1 MNVEEVRIANVQE
14 TFAELFKIN
23 EQIQKLKG
31 TDREIKGVDTASFG
45 MESSAILRMMNANL
59 FVTGCSYFDVDIFRK
74 LGYGINIID
83 WSRISMPL
91 PKLFEDKDSG
101 RKANPDLFTA
111 LMANLN
117 CRAQLNADNCSKA
130 ASSIEPVGTTRFKV
144 VVTISGLDLTPL
156 FAKGFI
162 DKFIYSNF
170 KSVDE
175 IMSPEGEKK
184 ILREIYIGFMERV
197 TKKYFS
203 TSISKDLTSG
213 MMIDVNF
220 YSRIP
225 KTRNAFTLAK
235 VLTPV
240 GVADLISP
248 DADANVAAAVLN
260 AFKEDKRS
268 RLQDVMFIAACNADI
283 NTFMELKVMERTYKW
298 ILSHEP
304 LDGLYLLNNSN
315 APKLDLT
322 REEHRKFAARINT
335 TLSQLEEAKQAII
348 KDEKNQFGLPNYRYE
363 LIYGFQRV
371 SFLLAIPANDI
382 KKAKDDGHFDI
393 KELQALIDGIDT
405 VIKAYMTKS

>member
-1 MNVEEVRIANVQE
+1 MNVEEVKIANVQE

-23 EQIQKLKG
+23 DQIQKLKG

-45 MESSAILRMMNANL
+45 MESSAVLRMMNATL
-59 FVTGCSYFDVDIFRK
+59 FITGCSYFDVDIFHK
-74 LGYGINIID
+74 LGYGVNVID
-83 WSRISMPL
+83 CAKISMPL
-91 PKLFEDKDSG
+91 PKLFEDKDGG

-117 CRAQLNADNCSKA
+117 CRSQLIADNCTKA
-130 ASSIEPVGTTRFKV
+130 ASDIEPIGTTRCKV

-175 IMSPEGEKK
+175 IMSPDGETK

-225 KTRNAFTLAK
+225 KTRNTFTLAK
-235 VLTPV
+235 VITPV
-240 GVADLISP
+240 GVADLLSP
-248 DADANVAAAVLN
+248 NADVNAATNVLN
-260 AFKEDKRS
+260 TFKNDNHS
-268 RLQDVMFIAACNADI
+268 RMCDVMFIAACNADI
-283 NTFMELKVMERTYKW
+283 NTFMQLKMANRTYKW

-322 REEHRKFAARINT
+322 SEEHRKFAARINT

-371 SFLLAIPANDI
+371 NFLLAIPADDI
-382 KKAKDDGHFDI
+382 KKAANDGSFSI
-393 KELQALIDGIDT
+393 KELQTLIDAIDT
-405 VIKAYMTKS
+405 VMRAYMTKS

>member
-1 MNVEEVRIANVQE
+1 MNVEEVKIANVQE
-14 TFAELFKIN
+14 TFVELFKIN
-23 EQIQKLKG
+23 DQIQKLKG

-45 MESSAILRMMNANL
+45 MESSAVLRMMNATL
-59 FVTGCSYFDVDIFRK
+59 FITGCSYFDVDIFHK
-74 LGYGINIID
+74 LGYGVNVID
-83 WSRISMPL
+83 CAKISMPL
-91 PKLFEDKDSG
+91 PKLFEDKDGG

-117 CRAQLNADNCSKA
+117 CRSQLIADNCNKA
-130 ASSIEPVGTTRFKV
+130 ASDIEPVGTTRCKV
-144 VVTISGLDLTPL
+144 VITISGLDLTPL

-175 IMSPEGEKK
+175 IMSPDGETK

-225 KTRNAFTLAK
+225 KTRNTFTLAK
-235 VLTPV
+235 VITPV
-240 GVADLISP
+240 GVADLLSP
-248 DADANVAAAVLN
+248 NADANAAANVLN
-260 AFKEDKRS
+260 TFKNDNRS
-268 RLQDVMFIAACNADI
+268 RMCDVMFIAACNADI
-283 NTFMELKVMERTYKW
+283 NTFMQLKMANRTYKW

-371 SFLLAIPANDI
+371 SFLLAIPAYDI
-382 KKAKDDGHFDI
+382 KKAANDGSFSI
-393 KELQALIDGIDT
+393 KELQTLIDAIDT
-405 VIKAYMTKS
+405 VMRAYMTKS